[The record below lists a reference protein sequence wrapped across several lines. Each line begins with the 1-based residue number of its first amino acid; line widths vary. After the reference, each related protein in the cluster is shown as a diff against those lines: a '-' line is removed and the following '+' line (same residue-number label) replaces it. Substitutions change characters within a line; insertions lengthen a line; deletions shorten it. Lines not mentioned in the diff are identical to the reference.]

1 MTSKAR
7 PAFVRRPSRDRRIE
21 SVCNRCNAVVAT
33 SQVRAELERAEQEHV
48 CDARF
53 LAHRKKPPQPEAH
66 AKGRATRSD
75 AA

>member
-1 MTSKAR
+1 MTSKAH

-48 CDARF
+48 CDARQ
-53 LAHRKKPPQPEAH
+53 LARRKKPPQPETQ
-66 AKGRATRSD
+66 AKGPAPRSGT
-75 AA
+75 A